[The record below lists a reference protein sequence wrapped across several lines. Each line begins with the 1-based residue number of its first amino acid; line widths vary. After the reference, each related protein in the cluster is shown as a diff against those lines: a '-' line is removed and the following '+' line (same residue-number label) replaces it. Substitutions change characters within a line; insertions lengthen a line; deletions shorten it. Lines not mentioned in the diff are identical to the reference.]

1 MKNNVEKE
9 IENLE
14 KQIRNLIS
22 LREDKISKSTFRILN
37 IFKRENKTE
46 KEIENLTS
54 QIDGLSKKLT

>member
-22 LREDKISKSTFRILN
+22 LRKEKIQILWNLLKISKTPKGES
-37 IFKRENKTE
+37 
-46 KEIENLTS
+46 
-54 QIDGLSKKLT
+54 GLS

>member
-22 LREDKISKSTFRILN
+22 LRKE
-37 IFKRENKTE
+37 KRKH
-46 KEIENLTS
+46 
-54 QIDGLSKKLT
+54 KLPF

>member
-22 LREDKISKSTFRILN
+22 LRKEKLQIL
-37 IFKRENKTE
+37 
-46 KEIENLTS
+46 
-54 QIDGLSKKLT
+54 

>member
-22 LREDKISKSTFRILN
+22 LRKEKISKSAL
-37 IFKRENKTE
+37 K
-46 KEIENLTS
+46 
-54 QIDGLSKKLT
+54 

>member
-22 LREDKISKSTFRILN
+22 LRKEKIQIL
-37 IFKRENKTE
+37 
-46 KEIENLTS
+46 
-54 QIDGLSKKLT
+54 

>member
-22 LREDKISKSTFRILN
+22 LRKEKISKSTL
-37 IFKRENKTE
+37 K
-46 KEIENLTS
+46 
-54 QIDGLSKKLT
+54 

>member
-22 LREDKISKSTFRILN
+22 LRKEKISNFNLLRNNADLMKLVMRVGSVSG
-37 IFKRENKTE
+37 KNKYRR
-46 KEIENLTS
+46 K
-54 QIDGLSKKLT
+54 